1 MTKSQGIF
9 IAFGI
14 LFFLFI
20 GCTVYFNGN
29 YNLNKIKSKTVGDG
43 QYGTARFATDKEV
56 HQSLKYIEFDS
67 VNWRKGIDLPKS
79 QGLVVGSKINFGK
92 TFGYVDC
99 DDIHLLMIGAAG
111 FRVIIVTVAN
121 SLGNIRVFELLPK
134 LKTKKYGWCIA

>member
-20 GCTVYFNGN
+20 GCAVYFNGN

-67 VNWRKGIDLPKS
+67 VKWRKGIDLPKS

-111 FRVIIVTVAN
+111 V
-121 SLGNIRVFELLPK
+121 G
-134 LKTKKYGWCIA
+134 KTAHFLYPNLEYACASGVSFITTDTKMICL